1 MKSIYVISFAALT
14 SLTSL
19 AVAGGM
25 AEDFSSALD
34 ATWTTFAGTW
44 EVQDGVL
51 HQSEM
56 GGPKV
61 IVWEAPGELGDFT
74 ITVEARQLT
83 SDADWGLAFRASD
96 INNHYSW
103 QWVNGHLAFVT
114 YVGGSRTEAWT
125 QDEPQEQEVWQEY
138 KVIAEGTSYELHWK
152 GDLIHTFEHD
162 ALTTGFVGFFVWDQ
176 VDFDNFVVESDEIEG
191 AAVSPQGSLVTTW
204 SALKAE

>member
-1 MKSIYVISFAALT
+1 MKLIYVVLFVTFML
-14 SLTSL
+14 LTSL

-34 ATWTTFAGTW
+34 ATWTTFAGVW

-51 HQSEM
+51 HQTEM
-56 GGPKV
+56 DGPKV

-74 ITVEARQLT
+74 ITVEARQMT

-114 YVGGSRTEAWT
+114 YVNGSRTEAWT

-138 KVIAEGTSYELHWK
+138 KVVAEGTSYDLYWK
-152 GDLIHTFEHD
+152 GDLIHTFEHT

-176 VDFDNFVVESDEIEG
+176 VDFDNFVVESDEIQG
-191 AAVSPQGSLVTTW
+191 AAVSLRGSLVTTW
-204 SALKAE
+204 SALKSE

>member
-1 MKSIYVISFAALT
+1 MKLIYVVLFVTFML
-14 SLTSL
+14 LTSL

-25 AEDFSSALD
+25 AEDFSGALD

-103 QWVNGHLAFVT
+103 QYQTRLNFFSWYQLKHLGIYLYT
-114 YVGGSRTEAWT
+114 PY
-125 QDEPQEQEVWQEY
+125 
-138 KVIAEGTSYELHWK
+138 
-152 GDLIHTFEHD
+152 
-162 ALTTGFVGFFVWDQ
+162 
-176 VDFDNFVVESDEIEG
+176 
-191 AAVSPQGSLVTTW
+191 SLVK
-204 SALKAE
+204 SIIALIFSGFASSITAPLDIIKPPSLPTISTSFLQ